1 LSYIAENLR
10 QVQATIEVSCERA
23 HRSPADVQIVAV
35 TKYVSLETTRAALKA
50 GIQHIGE
57 SRTQDALPKWEALS
71 EEAATWHF
79 IGHLQTNKVRDM
91 IGRFTYVHSLDRL
104 SLAKELNKRGAQH
117 DVVTRCMVQ
126 VNISGEETKH
136 GLAPEEVPDFLSA
149 IQEMPHIE
157 LCGFMTMAPY
167 VEDAEETR
175 WIFRELRMLRDRM
188 RASYPQLPLDH
199 LSMGMSNDYH
209 IAVEEGATFIRL
221 GSTLVGDE
229 RN

>member
-1 LSYIAENLR
+1 MQQIR
-10 QVQATIEVSCERA
+10 ATIQSSCERA
-23 HRSPADVQIVAV
+23 GRSAADVHIVAV
-35 TKYVSLETTRAALKA
+35 TKYVSLETTRAALAA

-57 SRTQDALPKWEALS
+57 SRTQDALPKWEAIGA
-71 EEAATWHF
+71 EAATWHF
-79 IGHLQTNKVRDM
+79 IGHLQTNKVREM

-104 SLAKELNKRGAQH
+104 SLAKELNKRGEQNNSR
-117 DVVTRCMVQ
+117 TKCMVQ

-136 GLAPEEVPDFLSA
+136 GLAPVEVADFLGA
-149 IQEMPHIE
+149 VRELPYIE
-157 LCGFMTMAPY
+157 VCGFMTMAPY
-167 VEDAEETR
+167 VENPEETR
-175 WIFRELRMLRDRM
+175 GVFRGLRELRDRM
-188 RASYPQLPLDH
+188 RLAHPDLPLEH

>member
-1 LSYIAENLR
+1 MQQIR
-10 QVQATIEVSCERA
+10 ATIQSSCERA
-23 HRSPADVQIVAV
+23 GRSAADVHIVAV
-35 TKYVSLETTRAALKA
+35 TKYVSLETTRAALAA

-57 SRTQDALPKWEALS
+57 SRTQDALPKWEAIGA
-71 EEAATWHF
+71 EAATWHF
-79 IGHLQTNKVRDM
+79 IGHLQTNKVREM

-104 SLAKELNKRGAQH
+104 SLAKELSKRGEQNNSR
-117 DVVTRCMVQ
+117 TKCMVQ

-136 GLAPEEVPDFLSA
+136 GLAPVEVADFLGA
-149 IQEMPHIE
+149 VREMPYIDV
-157 LCGFMTMAPY
+157 CGFMTMAPY
-167 VEDAEETR
+167 VENPEETR
-175 WIFRELRMLRDRM
+175 GVFRGLRELRDRM
-188 RASYPQLPLDH
+188 RLAHPDLPLEH